1 MEQSSSREVSALLR
15 AWRGGD
21 KAAMDRLVPLVY
33 GELRRL
39 AHRYMARERAG
50 HSLQTTALINEA
62 YIRLVDLSRIE
73 WRDRVHFFAIAARF
87 MRRILVNR
95 ARSRAYLKRGGDAE
109 KVSLDEALLVTS
121 EPSVDIAKLDDAVN
135 ALADF
140 DPRKAKAVE
149 LRFFGG
155 LTEDETAE
163 VLEVSRETVKRDW
176 RVAKMWLLCEMTDG
190 ASKHETGTLAGDR
203 KDL

>member
-1 MEQSSSREVSALLR
+1 MEKPSLQDVSALLH

-21 KAAMDRLVPLVY
+21 KAALDRLMPLVY
-33 GELRRL
+33 SELRRL

-62 YIRLVDLSRIE
+62 YIRLVDLNRIE
-73 WRDRVHFFAIAARF
+73 WRDRAHFFAIAASF
-87 MRRILVNR
+87 MRRILVDR
-95 ARSRAYLKRGGDAE
+95 ARSRAYLKRGGE
-109 KVSLDEALLVTS
+109 VKKVSLDEALVVPAESGLDMVQ
-121 EPSVDIAKLDDAVN
+121 LDDALN

-140 DPRKAKAVE
+140 DARKARVVE

-155 LTEDETAE
+155 LTETETAE

-190 ASKHETGTLAGDR
+190 ANKHETRTLAGDQ